1 MSVTL
6 KDIARKVGYSV
17 TTVSRALNDYDDV
30 SEETKQLI
38 KRVAQE
44 MGDHPHVIAQSL
56 QRRRTNTEED
66 LSNPFWAHI
75 TLAFRDIP
83 PSMYDEVLD
92 YLREAP
98 LPTEPFCRRHI
109 PFHGILQP
117 RLGRRLG
124 ADAHLA
130 TAQVVASVGR
140 VI

>member
-17 TTVSRALNDYDDV
+17 TTVSRALNDYGDV

-44 MGDHPHVIAQSL
+44 MGYHPHVIAQSL

-98 LPTEPFCRRHI
+98 LPTEPFI
-109 PFHGILQP
+109 ADTFHFLEFFSQDWEGDWEQTLTW
-117 RLGRRLG
+117 RLLK
-124 ADAHLA
+124 
-130 TAQVVASVGR
+130 SWR
-140 VI
+140 V